1 MLYPTLTVLEHLF
14 FFGNIKGIYGQ
25 RLRSSIESVIA
36 EVGLTEKRNALS
48 SALSGGM
55 KRKLSLA
62 IALIGDPKFLLLDE
76 PTSGMDPYSRRS
88 TWELLQ
94 KSKAGRVVLLTTHFM
109 EEADTLADRI
119 AIMSEGTLRCSGSSL
134 FLKSQFGVGYLL
146 SVSKARA
153 DALVGPIEAVVRGVV
168 PEARVTSSIAGEV
181 IFQMPLNNVPLFAQL
196 FCELKAT
203 ASSLG
208 IGSYGIS
215 LTTLEQVFI
224 TLAKEAKTDYHED
237 LDDHAGDWQYW
248 IKKYA
253 AACVFGGLEA
263 VCAYSPLSGQAC
275 RVHNNE
281 VELVETGG
289 APPGNDSAAV
299 LDDDCVGTA
308 APSMPLSADDVL
320 KEEARAPASRTG
332 SVNYLALPAQDSCD
346 APALGSMVP
355 TGGIQSRKDTYK
367 SDGFSRGT
375 VRIQFIELFRKRLII
390 ASRDVKGLFFQVIF
404 PALQILLIML
414 ILTVSVN
421 PAGQTVTLNAHM
433 FEKEAQIVPDVTV
446 AGALQNDLYRQH
458 LSETDMTLTYST
470 ADNSTELSEHYLE
483 PAFFVEDRF
492 GAFVFGDQIPL
503 NLTIDWTWVKA
514 NIDSMGEVVGAIPGG
529 EAAINDFLASITPS
543 LDVALPSTNP
553 NGIDDL
559 IDDTNAN
566 AVDEFL
572 MAAFNVSI
580 FDLFNVSTLVPGT
593 QGEVHVGGVVYE
605 ADDNTFTLTD
615 VTLVAG
621 NFTVQLADATVPA
634 STFALFLPNTVQS
647 FDIPLP
653 SRYTVMHNSTS
664 PHGAA
669 AFYSELVA
677 TAFQE
682 CSPASGSGTSTQ
694 YLVKNHPLPITTQQA
709 LEIQV
714 ILALLTSIFILVPL
728 CYIPAS
734 FVSFLV
740 KERVSKSKH
749 LQIVSSVSP
758 YLYWAATYA
767 WDMTLFLVLIGFIV
781 AAFFAF
787 GSAAE
792 VFIHSGQSTLAL
804 FLLLLLYGLSAI
816 PLSYLYSLAFDNFST
831 AQISIMVI
839 NFITGFVMVLA
850 YYILIAVPSTA
861 ATGRQLVHFFR
872 FFPPYNI
879 GEGLIN
885 LSATY
890 YYNTVQH
897 RNVGYFDWDIT
908 GRNLVFMLAEA
919 VGYFGIVLLTEF
931 PPLLH
936 LGYWLER
943 KRVSYIAVPP
953 PPLHGVDKDVQD
965 EQERVKSIPVV
976 DLTRTQQPPRMLDY
990 FFKRQHPASA
1000 EPQTLPPADDVEVA
1014 TTPEISTT
1022 NCSLLIRDLVKTY
1035 PPSLLGGQPKHAV
1048 RGVSLAC
1055 SDGERFGLLGINGAG
1070 KTTTLGI
1077 LTGDLQATSG
1087 EVFIGGRPLSDP
1099 ATMSMIGYCPQVDPL
1114 LDLMNGYETL
1124 WFFGRIRGIPPE
1136 VLQDRVN
1143 DLILQVG
1150 LERFA
1155 HKPCGTYSGGNK
1167 RKLSLAVAL
1176 IGDPRVLFLDEV
1188 RLHFVVF
1195 FVVLFACLQAFFMFS
1210 ALFAF

>member
-14 FFGNIKGIYGQ
+14 FFGNIKGMYGA
-25 RLRSSIESVIA
+25 RLRNSVEAVIS

-48 SALSGGM
+48 AALSGGM

-94 KSKAGRVVLLTTHFM
+94 KSKVGRVVLLTTHFM

-146 SVSKARA
+146 SVSKARP

-168 PEARVTSSIAGEV
+168 PDARVTSSIAGEV
-181 IFQMPLNNVPLFAQL
+181 IFQMPLSNVPLFAGL
-196 FCELKAT
+196 FRELKAT
-203 ASSLG
+203 AEGLG
-208 IGSYGIS
+208 VGSYGIS

-224 TLAKEAKTDYHED
+224 SLAKEAKAVDHHED

-248 IKKYA
+248 LKKYVTMCARSSVDAIYDCSPWRRQATRVGSRDIELMDANGEKAQDTPPADEIPALVAQYEDVAEAFECPKSFSATAAGQYQPVQINETTVATVPSAASAVSAPLVDSTKA
-253 AACVFGGLEA
+253 AA
-263 VCAYSPLSGQAC
+263 
-275 RVHNNE
+275 
-281 VELVETGG
+281 
-289 APPGNDSAAV
+289 
-299 LDDDCVGTA
+299 
-308 APSMPLSADDVL
+308 
-320 KEEARAPASRTG
+320 
-332 SVNYLALPAQDSCD
+332 
-346 APALGSMVP
+346 
-355 TGGIQSRKDTYK
+355 RKDNYH

-375 VRIQFIELFRKRLII
+375 VSIQFIELYRKRLII

-421 PAGQTVTLNAHM
+421 PAGQTITLNARM
-433 FEKEAQIVPDVTV
+433 FDKEADIVPGVTV
-446 AGALQNDLYRQH
+446 AGALRSELYRDNLNSADMSLAYSNVTNSSA
-458 LSETDMTLTYST
+458 LSDLLLDPDFY
-470 ADNSTELSEHYLE
+470 
-483 PAFFVEDRF
+483 VEDRF
-492 GAFVFGDQIPL
+492 GAYVFGDQIPL
-503 NLTIDWTWVKA
+503 NLTVDWNWVKA
-514 NIDSMGEVVGAIPGG
+514 NIDSLGQVVEVIPGG
-529 EAAINDFLASITPS
+529 EDAVNSFLADNLQS
-543 LDVALPSTNP
+543 LDVTLPDTDTNEVADY
-553 NGIDDL
+553 IDD
-559 IDDTNAN
+559 AN
-566 AVDEFL
+566 LSAAEEFF
-572 MAAFNVSI
+572 MAAFNISI
-580 FDLFNVSTLVPGT
+580 IDALNVSAVVPGT
-593 QGEVHVGGVVYE
+593 QAQFDIGGVVYN
-605 ADDNTFTLTD
+605 AADNTFTITG
-615 VTLVAG
+615 VTLVIG
-621 NFTVQLADATVPA
+621 NTTVQLANSTVAAT
-634 STFALFLPNTVQS
+634 TFAQLLPSTVQS
-647 FDIPLP
+647 FAFNLP
-653 SRYTVMHNSTS
+653 SRYTAMHNSTS

-669 AFYSELVA
+669 AFYGELVA
-677 TAFQE
+677 TAFQQ
-682 CSPASGSGTSTQ
+682 CSPAGGATGSTQ
-694 YLVKNHPLPITTQQA
+694 YLVKNRPLPITTQQA

-758 YLYWAATYA
+758 YLYWLATYA
-767 WDMTLFLVLIGFIV
+767 WDMTLFLALIGFILI
-781 AAFFAF
+781 AFFSF

-792 VFIHSGQSTLAL
+792 VFIHSGESTLAL
-804 FLLLLLYGLSAI
+804 FTLLLMYGLSAI
-816 PLSYLYSLAFDNFST
+816 PLSYLYSLCFENFST

-850 YYILIAVPSTA
+850 YYILIAVPSTEA
-861 ATGRQLVHFFR
+861 IGHQLVHFFR
-872 FFPPYNI
+872 FFPPYNV

-885 LSATY
+885 LSAAF
-890 YYNTVQH
+890 YYNTVQN
-897 RNVGYFDWDIT
+897 RNVGYFDWNIT
-908 GRNLVFMLAEA
+908 GRNIVFMLAEA
-919 VGYFGIVLLTEF
+919 VGYFGAVLLTEF
-931 PPLLH
+931 TPLLQ

-943 KRVSYIAVPP
+943 KRVSYIPAPP
-953 PPLHGVDKDVQD
+953 PPRNGFDKDVQ
-965 EQERVKSIPVV
+965 EEAERARNIPIVDTSKSPRLLENRVQDVLSRHDVPDVADPLAAGVSDDLEEGNGDVV
-976 DLTRTQQPPRMLDY
+976 GSDLIHSSDP
-990 FFKRQHPASA
+990 K
-1000 EPQTLPPADDVEVA
+1000 
-1014 TTPEISTT
+1014 
-1022 NCSLLIRDLVKTY
+1022 CSLLIRDLVKTY

-1114 LDLMNGYETL
+1114 LDLMNGFETL
-1124 WFFGRIRGIPPE
+1124 WFFGRIRGIPSD
-1136 VLQDRVN
+1136 VLQQRID
-1143 DLILQVG
+1143 DLIVQVG

-1188 RLHFVVF
+1188 HSSV
-1195 FVVLFACLQAFFMFS
+1195 QMYIFS
-1210 ALFAF
+1210 